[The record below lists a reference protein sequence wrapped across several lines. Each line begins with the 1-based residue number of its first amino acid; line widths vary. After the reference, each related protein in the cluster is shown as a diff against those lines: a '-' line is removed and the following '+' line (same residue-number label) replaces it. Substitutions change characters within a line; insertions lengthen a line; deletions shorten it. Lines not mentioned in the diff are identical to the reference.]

1 MPSLGSTTT
10 VATSTTTTTTNSPPV
25 VPAWNV
31 SGSWSVTLSG
41 FGGDTPET
49 CTATFEQTN
58 CRNADIVGWVLCD
71 LAGTSQDCAFTLSG
85 LIKGLKQDPPNPGPS
100 DVRAYFA
107 FSGPFTSPADF
118 PWCVSLK
125 TFPNNQGFT
134 GEAIGYSGYDP
145 HYAAVLA
152 APAVCT
158 TATAYTW
165 QGNFGA
171 SFSPAGASN

>member
-1 MPSLGSTTT
+1 MTTT
-10 VATSTTTTTTNSPPV
+10 ISPPV
-25 VPAWNV
+25 VPAWDV

-41 FGGDTPET
+41 FGGDTTEN

-58 CRNADIVGWVLCD
+58 CRSADIVGWAQCD
-71 LAGTSQDCAFTLSG
+71 LVGTSQDCAFTLAGSV
-85 LIKGLKQDPPNPGPS
+85 KGPVSDPANPTPS

-107 FSGPFTSPADF
+107 FSGPFTSPANF
-118 PWCVSLK
+118 PWCVSVK
-125 TFPNNQGFT
+125 TFPNNEGFT

-145 HYAAVLA
+145 HHATGLA

-165 QGNFGA
+165 QGNVGA
-171 SFSPAGASN
+171 SWMPGGPSN